1 MAGRIE
7 GITVEINGETT
18 KLQQAITKL
27 NKPINTVQ
35 RELKNV
41 EKLLKMNPGNVDL
54 LARKEKALADNIQN
68 AKTKLQS
75 LEEAQRN
82 ADAAMR
88 NGTNVST
95 TQYQKLQEE
104 IDKARI
110 TLQQLENEQNNFGT
124 VGAQRVA
131 AVGAKFEEAGG
142 KMEAAGNKLK
152 GVSVVATAALAG
164 GAKAAI
170 DFESAFT
177 GVAKTVD
184 GTEAQLQAIYE
195 GIKDLAQSTAS
206 STEDIAAVAEAAGQ
220 LGIATDDILEFTKV
234 MVELGD
240 STNLSAE
247 EAASALARFANVTG
261 MSSKDYSRL
270 GSVIVA
276 LGNNFATTES
286 DIVAM
291 ATRLASTGTLA
302 GFTEAQIMAIA
313 TALSSVGI
321 EAEAGGTAFSSLTK
335 KIQVACETGS
345 TQLEQFASVAG
356 MSTAEFQQAF
366 EKDAVSAIG
375 AFIQG
380 LNDTERNG
388 KSAVAVLDEMGIK
401 DVRLSNTILAL
412 ASSGDLLTDTIN
424 TANTAWSENSALTE
438 EAQKRYETTAAKLNQ
453 AKEALKE
460 LGAEIGA
467 ALLPVIEKVTAG
479 IKAISD
485 AFVKLPEGVKTAI
498 SGFLVFVA
506 ALAPALI
513 MFGKIST
520 GIGQLL
526 QFAPQFASLAKGFGT
541 LFGSLKAALPAL
553 EGLGGAIASVMTGP
567 VGIAIAAVAALTVAF
582 VVLWKKCESFRNFF
596 IETFEEIKAI
606 VTPALQEIGASF
618 SAFWTDSLLPALL
631 AIKEALMPLIASIAT
646 SFVEYFQQIMP
657 TIQVVLQAIV
667 PLIQSAIS
675 LILSLLGTIV
685 PIVQSVITTLLPIV
699 QAGVNSIVPILQSVI
714 SVLQG
719 IIDFLT
725 GVFTGDWALAWS
737 GIKQVFSGVIN
748 TISALFRAWANVAKA
763 VVTAVKGVFEAAG
776 KRIKSIF
783 QAVGSAISA
792 ALTAAAAT
800 VKAVWSSVTGFF
812 SGLWSTI
819 KSLATSAANG
829 IKNVWNS
836 VVAFI
841 RTIPGKIVSVFSSL
855 PGRMVAVG
863 RNIINGIIRGVQNA
877 AQNLL
882 SKLRSLGG
890 QVLSTITSY
899 FKIKSPS
906 RVMQEVVGKNIVL
919 GISSG
924 IYKYAD
930 NATDAMKETSQNIL
944 SEAEKILDIQE
955 SLGELTAEQELAY
968 WKEVK
973 KLTGIQGEEL
983 LTIDKKIAEA
993 EKKILDEQQ
1002 KAQEEQLKEYENRVD
1017 KLAGFASIFSEVK
1030 FETVSGDKLTENLQ
1044 DQVYA
1049 LEEYAEIMQKLT
1061 EKGISSGLLAELQE
1075 QGVGAIDELRALA
1088 RMSDDELLRY
1098 DSLYTQKM
1106 QLAAEQAAKELG
1118 QASTNIVD
1126 SVAEAVDT
1134 LNTNA
1139 TIAVQSGQ
1147 DNQTAMLSN
1156 ISTEVANIVGQS
1168 LAGGLAGIA
1177 NLIVSAMPEILRL
1190 DMDSKKVAE
1199 SSWGAFG
1206 ELANTRGRI
1215 FAPSESQIRDIA
1227 MNVINSVLT
1236 GKPSTT

>member
-7 GITVEINGETT
+7 GITVEIGGDAAGLQKEIKKINSSLQATT
-18 KLQQAITKL
+18 
-27 NKPINTVQ
+27 
-35 RELKNV
+35 RELKGV
-41 EKLLKMNPGNVDL
+41 DSLLRLDPGNVDL
-54 LARKEKALADNIQN
+54 LRQKEELLNK
-68 AKTKLQS
+68 S
-75 LEEAQRN
+75 LEEQEAKLKQLKTSKKN
-82 ADAAMR
+82 LDQSMA
-88 NGTNVST
+88 NGTEVNQKEYRNLVREIAATENKVNQLKKSSEEFGSVAKQIKLQGLETAKADFNKLTQSIEKTKSELKDIDSLLRLDPGNVDLLRQKEELLNKSLAEQEQKLNSLKNAQNQLGKT
-95 TQYQKLQEE
+95 EIGNKQYQKLTRE
-104 IDKARI
+104 ISSA
-110 TLQQLENEQNNFGT
+110 ENEVKSLKAQIKSFGS
-124 VGAQRVA
+124 VGKQQAK
-131 AVGAKFEEAGG
+131 AVGKSFEEAGDKIKNVG
-142 KMEAAGNKLK
+142 SKFKTATAGIAAGAIGVVEGTKELNRDLSRLEINAETA
-152 GVSVVATAALAG
+152 GVSVNFLEDQLAG
-164 GAKAAI
+164 
-170 DFESAFT
+170 
-177 GVAKTVD
+177 
-184 GTEAQLQAIYE
+184 
-195 GIKDLAQSTAS
+195 
-206 STEDIAAVAEAAGQ
+206 
-220 LGIATDDILEFTKV
+220 
-234 MVELGD
+234 
-240 STNLSAE
+240 
-247 EAASALARFANVTG
+247 
-261 MSSKDYSRL
+261 
-270 GSVIVA
+270 
-276 LGNNFATTES
+276 
-286 DIVAM
+286 
-291 ATRLASTGTLA
+291 
-302 GFTEAQIMAIA
+302 
-313 TALSSVGI
+313 
-321 EAEAGGTAFSSLTK
+321 
-335 KIQVACETGS
+335 
-345 TQLEQFASVAG
+345 
-356 MSTAEFQQAF
+356 
-366 EKDAVSAIG
+366 
-375 AFIQG
+375 
-380 LNDTERNG
+380 
-388 KSAVAVLDEMGIK
+388 AVAVTGETDSSVEA
-401 DVRLSNTILAL
+401 LSNLLA
-412 ASSGDLLTDTIN
+412 AGFDATN
-424 TANTAWSENSALTE
+424 F
-438 EAQKRYETTAAKLNQ
+438 Q
-453 AKEALKE
+453 EALE
-460 LGAEIGA
+460 GLEGA
-467 ALLPVIEKVTAG
+467 ALKFSDTLKLEGLADGLQETLATGAAVGPFAELLERSGISLDEFNKGLVAAKENGEETNYALQTLADLGLADVYNKWAENNEALSNYEENLFNLQTALVDLANVIMPLLTPIIETITEVIKKFTALPENVQTGIASFVGIIAVLAPVISV
-479 IKAISD
+479 I
-485 AFVKLPEGVKTAI
+485 
-498 SGFLVFVA
+498 
-506 ALAPALI
+506 
-513 MFGKIST
+513 GKIST

-526 QFAPQFASLAKGFGT
+526 IEFAPQFASLAKGFVS
-541 LFGSLKAALPAL
+541 LFGSLKAVLPAL
-553 EGLGGAIASVMTGP
+553 KGLGGAIVSAMTGP

-606 VTPALQEIGASF
+606 VAPALQEIGASF

-699 QAGVNSIVPILQSVI
+699 QAGVNAIVPILQSVI

-776 KRIKSIF
+776 KRIKSLF

-812 SGLWSTI
+812 SNLWSTI

-841 RTIPGKIVSVFSSL
+841 RTIPGKIVAVFSSL

-863 RNIINGIIRGVQNA
+863 RNIIDGIIRGVMGA

-882 SKLRSLGG
+882 AQLRSLGG
-890 QVLSTITSY
+890 KVLSTITSY
-899 FKIKSPS
+899 FRIKSPS

-983 LTIDKKIAEA
+983 LQIDKKIAEA

-1017 KLAGFASIFSEVK
+1017 KLAGFANIFSEVK

-1118 QASTNIVD
+1118 QASTNIVN

-1139 TIAVQSGQ
+1139 TIAVQNGQ

-1190 DMDSKKVAE
+1190 NMDSQKVAE
-1199 SSWGAFG
+1199 TSWGAFG

-1227 MNVINSVLT
+1227 MNVINSVLA
-1236 GKPSTT
+1236 GKPTTT